1 METCNFCPTLH
12 RSVGQSGGPASG
24 AGAFFKSR
32 RPCGGGPA
40 FPPAGPPCKLI
51 RNEECFLN
59 QTANYQLCQWD
70 PTDRILMED
79 FNKDNE
85 KIDAALKANADAI
98 AAEVTARAAG
108 DVYVKLLDM
117 TTEAAAQT
125 ITVDLSQLDL
135 SPYQYLDVVADIP
148 GNFNEVW
155 MRVNNIQ
162 SYTLPGS
169 ASTVGYFAVSQ
180 YDDQVKNQIRARIIG
195 RGGARLFCSFYD
207 LSYQDDIIRAT
218 YCGGTIEGIQS
229 LQFFQYVFN
238 SPSPVT
244 PAGARITMYGMKR

>member
-1 METCNFCPTLH
+1 M
-12 RSVGQSGGPASG
+12 
-24 AGAFFKSR
+24 
-32 RPCGGGPA
+32 
-40 FPPAGPPCKLI
+40 
-51 RNEECFLN
+51 N

-70 PTDRILMED
+70 PTDRILMEN
-79 FNKDNE
+79 FNKDNG
-85 KIDAALKANADAI
+85 KIDTALKENTDAI

-238 SPSPVT
+238 STSPVT